1 MEIGKLTSQQL
12 ENIIFDKL
20 KNSRKE
26 VIARPGIGEDCALI
40 DYGENICV
48 MSSDPITGTAQNIGK
63 LAVHITCNDIASE
76 GVAPIGIM
84 LTIMLPPH
92 STEEDIKSIMEDAVE
107 EAQKLNIDIL
117 GGHTEVTD
125 AVNRIVISST
135 GIGLKSKAD
144 VNKSEKIIS
153 EDLLLLT
160 KGAGI
165 EGTGIICFEKESELK
180 DLFGDEIIEDGKG
193 LLEQIS
199 VITEGVIGG
208 QCGAKVMHDVT
219 EGGVLGGVWELCE
232 LAGLGC
238 TLWEDRIHIHKS
250 TGIVCNHYDIDP
262 LRLISSGSM
271 LMVADEVKAQKIIAQ
286 LGKQGI
292 DCSIIGKLEKCCDRK
307 LVGME
312 KSVDIDPPESDELY
326 KVI

>member
-12 ENIIFDKL
+12 KEIIFDKL
-20 KNSRKE
+20 KNNRKE
-26 VIARPGIGEDCALI
+26 VIARPGIGEDCAVI
-40 DYGENICV
+40 DYGENVCV
-48 MSSDPITGTAQNIGK
+48 MSSDPITGTAKNIGK

-76 GVAPIGIM
+76 GVAPLGIM

-92 STEEDIKSIMEDAVE
+92 STEEDIKSIMEDAIE
-107 EAQKLNIDIL
+107 EAQKLDVDIL

-135 GIGLKSKAD
+135 GIGLKPKAD
-144 VNKSEKIIS
+144 VYKAEKIM
-153 EDLLLLT
+153 EGDLLILT

-165 EGTGIICFEKESELK
+165 EGTGIICFEREDELK
-180 DLFGDEIIEDGKG
+180 KAFGEETVEEGKA
-193 LLEQIS
+193 LMDYIS

-208 QCGAKVMHDVT
+208 QSGAKVMHDVT

-238 TLWEDRIHIHKS
+238 SIWMDKIHIHRS
-250 TGIVCNHYDIDP
+250 TSLVCKHYNIDP

-271 LMVADEVKAQKIIAQ
+271 LMVAGKDKAQEIIGR
-286 LGKQGI
+286 LEEKGI
-292 DCSIIGKLEKCCDRK
+292 GCSIIGRLEKCCDKK
-307 LVGME
+307 LVDGG
-312 KSVDIDPPESDELY
+312 KVIDIDPPASDELY
-326 KVI
+326 KVV